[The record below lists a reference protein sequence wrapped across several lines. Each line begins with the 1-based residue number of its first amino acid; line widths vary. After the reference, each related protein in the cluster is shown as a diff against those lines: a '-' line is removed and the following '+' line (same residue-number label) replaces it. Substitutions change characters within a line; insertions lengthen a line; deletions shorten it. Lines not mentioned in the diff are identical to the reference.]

1 MLMISGLPWQ
11 LAGYWQDL
19 VFYALLGGVQNI
31 FCKATLTSAK
41 YCTMY
46 TVVHWTLLWIS
57 ITLHAAPK
65 DLVQMHNAVHW
76 WKEQYNAALLC
87 SCTVIQYYAV
97 QCSSYAVQ
105 KQAQEGRAV
114 IGEVQLGQK
123 VLLASKPTSSQHSF
137 HAHKFSWGIF
147 QIRIFSTNIFGQ

>member
-41 YCTMY
+41 YCTLWC
-46 TVVHWTLLWIS
+46 TEFLLHCI
-57 ITLHAAPK
+57 AGPQ
-65 DLVQMHNAVHW
+65 DLIQMHNAVRW
-76 WKEQYNAALLC
+76 WKEQYESYYDAALFMQLYSYTVLCIAVLKLC
-87 SCTVIQYYAV
+87 SAEAGAGGKSRYWW
-97 QCSSYAVQ
+97 SSTRPKSSSCQ
-105 KQAQEGRAV
+105 Q
-114 IGEVQLGQK
+114 
-123 VLLASKPTSSQHSF
+123 TSQHSF